1 MGAGRSEN
9 ASFKDFGKMI
19 VNAHKIQGNTVLTV
33 HIVQMEGV
41 MRLSFAPNMTGQAV
55 RSQSLELKTKERN
68 EFRRGKLIKSQNFE
82 KIWISF

>member
-1 MGAGRSEN
+1 
-9 ASFKDFGKMI
+9 
-19 VNAHKIQGNTVLTV
+19 
-33 HIVQMEGV
+33 

-55 RSQSLELKTKERN
+55 PSLSIELKTKERN